1 MQYTTTDLRDPY
13 PVYHDSSLVMVAYFN
28 GKRIVRDSVDDLYFE
43 IIPAENCRTTDLL
56 NMDRLTPISELS
68 KQEQADII
76 EFVKDID

>member
-1 MQYTTTDLRDPY
+1 MTYDFRDQYTD
-13 PVYHDSSLVMVAYFN
+13 YHDSSLTMVAYFQ

-43 IIPAENCRTTDLL
+43 IIPAENCQTIDLL

>member
-1 MQYTTTDLRDPY
+1 MTYDFRDPY
-13 PVYHDSSLVMVAYFN
+13 PVCHDSSLTMVAYFQ
-28 GKRIVRDSVDDLYFE
+28 GKRIVRDSVDNLYFE
-43 IIPAENCRTTDLL
+43 IIPAGSCQTVDLL